1 MSRFPR
7 PEDSRALLIGVADYP
22 VGGAFPDV
30 PPAIHNVSRMQSIL
44 TDSVYGGFSRANCRM
59 FINPQ
64 SGEGIRAA
72 VQAAAQQATDVLL
85 VYYVGHGSRWGREL
99 YLTSCSSKPESIET
113 TGLRYATMR
122 ELLKA
127 TRARIIIVILDCC
140 FSGLAAG
147 LLGGAETQLE
157 ESDLLSSDS
166 DDEYLGDSTDGIC
179 ILASSGPN
187 QPSRDSDGSE
197 YTAFTGAFVDA
208 LTAAPLKGSPKLDL
222 ESLFRATKRR
232 MRSAGLPHE
241 PLIAKFGG
249 AERVAIV
256 RERPPG
262 RVPAEA
268 TPDRASPKTRL
279 NPAVLSWRTTTVA
292 GQSYEFDVFSERLAA
307 KIISQQL
314 LSGDDDDL
322 E

>member
-7 PEDSRALLIGVADYP
+7 PEDSRALLIGVAEYP
-22 VGGAFPDV
+22 LGGAFPDV

-59 FINPQ
+59 LINPQ
-64 SGEGIRAA
+64 SGEGMRAA

-85 VYYVGHGSRWGREL
+85 VYYVGHGSRSGREL

-122 ELLKA
+122 GLLRA
-127 TRARIIIVILDCC
+127 TRANIIIVILDCC

-147 LLGGAETQLE
+147 LLGVTETQLE
-157 ESDLLSSDS
+157 ESDLLPADS
-166 DDEYLGDSTDGIC
+166 NDDYLGDSTDGIC

-187 QPSRDSDGSE
+187 QPSRDSDGSD
-197 YTAFTGAFVDA
+197 YTAFTGVFLEA
-208 LTAAPLKGSPKLDL
+208 LTAAPLRGSSTSDL

-256 RERPPG
+256 KMRPSG
-262 RVPAEA
+262 GASVGAI
-268 TPDRASPKTRL
+268 PDPVSPKTSP

-292 GQSYEFDVFSERLAA
+292 GRVYEFDVFSENLAE
-307 KIISQQL
+307 KIMSQQL
-314 LSGDDDDL
+314 LSGGDDDV